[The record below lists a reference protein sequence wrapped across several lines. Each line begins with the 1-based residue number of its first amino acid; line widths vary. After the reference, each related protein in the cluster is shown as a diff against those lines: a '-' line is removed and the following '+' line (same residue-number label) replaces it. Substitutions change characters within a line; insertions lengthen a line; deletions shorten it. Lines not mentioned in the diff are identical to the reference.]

1 MKLRDYQ
8 VDLIDRVRSGFARG
22 KKRILA
28 VLPCGAGKTVC
39 FADMARRHV
48 LKVES
53 PNTWFLV
60 HRVELIDQT
69 RDTFAQHG
77 IPVDNIFVGMVQT
90 VSRRLDTL
98 PRPSLIIFDEAHHAK
113 AKTWYRIIEKYH
125 DVPTIGLTATPVRL
139 DGESLGDI
147 FDDLAVGVDPETLID
162 QGYLSKYEYYA
173 PPVTDLEFQLKGTD
187 YDLDEFTAQLLKS
200 KIYGEIGQYIDPNK
214 KTIIYAPSIAFS
226 KMLEQRFGA
235 VHFDG
240 STPYKQRREIVRRF
254 KSGRIKL
261 ITNVDLIG
269 EGFDVPDCE
278 SVILLR
284 PTRSLGLFIQ
294 QSSRCLRPQPG
305 KVAKIYDLVGN
316 VYRHGM
322 PTEKHE
328 WSLSE
333 KKRIRNSS
341 GEPDVIVRRCK
352 NCLLVYPGVEAE
364 CPYCH
369 HQNGKT
375 RQQIEHDERVE
386 LERIEKIEKK
396 KARQEVGRART
407 VEELIAIGTRRGYKN
422 PVYWARMI
430 IASRKKRI

>member
-1 MKLRDYQ
+1 MKLRRYQ
-8 VDLIDRVRSGFARG
+8 TELIDQVRLTFGQRRNRV
-22 KKRILA
+22 LA

-48 LKVES
+48 AKIQK
-53 PNTWFLV
+53 PNVWFLV

-69 RDTFAQHG
+69 RDTFAEHG
-77 IPVDNIFVGMVQT
+77 IPVDNIFIGMVQT
-90 VSRRLDTL
+90 VSRRLDKMDK
-98 PRPSLIIFDEAHHAK
+98 PSLIIFDEAHHAK
-113 AKTWYRIIEKYH
+113 AKTWYRIIEKHH
-125 DVPTIGLTATPVRL
+125 DVPTIGLTATPIRL
-139 DGESLGDI
+139 DGGSLGDI
-147 FDDLAVGVDPETLID
+147 FDGLVVGEDPQSLID
-162 QGYLSKYEYYA
+162 QGFLSPYEYYA
-173 PPVTDLEFQLKGTD
+173 PPVSDMEYQLKGTD

-226 KMLEQRFGA
+226 KMLEQKFGA

-240 STPYKQRREIVRRF
+240 STPYKQRREIVRKF
-254 KSGRIKL
+254 KTGKIKL

-294 QSSRCLRPQPG
+294 QSSRCLRPRPG
-305 KVAKIYDLVGN
+305 KVAVIHDLVGN

-322 PTEKHE
+322 PTDTHQ
-328 WSLSE
+328 WSLAE
-333 KKRIRNSS
+333 KKRIRNSG

-352 NCLLVYPGVEAE
+352 SCLLVYPGIDTQ
-364 CPYCH
+364 CPYCNH
-369 HQNGKT
+369 DNGKT
-375 RQQIEHDERVE
+375 RKQIEHDEKVE
-386 LERIEKIEKK
+386 LERIERIEKT

-407 VEELIAIGTRRGYKN
+407 IEELIALGKKRGYKN

-430 IASRKKRI
+430 ISARKKRI